1 MSDPEFSTSEYGF
14 PVHPIVGCVDSRF
27 GWVASSAPGDP
38 RVILTRQSKSA
49 PFEVCQWGDDYDS
62 VVSLAIG
69 RSNQGQNR
77 WPGIVA
83 IGQRLDSSTAAT
95 VSVLDPRVSRP
106 QVLPTPIGAAESYGT
121 ALAQGP
127 DRWLVC
133 EPTGFTDISFSG
145 KVWVLN
151 ATDGSVQDI
160 LVPDSAGPFDMFGN
174 CIGVHSEFVAIGS
187 PLQDQP
193 LVDCGAVH
201 IYRWSNDVLEPME
214 LLISGSPEKNGWFG
228 STVQFLDDDLLLVG
242 APGAGDSG
250 LVEIFQLDEGRWKFK
265 NRYLPP
271 RSTFSRFG
279 FAIASIGSDLF
290 IGEKSRGPS
299 WVRFR
304 REEICDGAH
313 PLVPIDLKRL
323 PISQDRDGDSEIRRT
338 ES

>member
-1 MSDPEFSTSEYGF
+1 MSTLEFSTSEYRF
-14 PVHPIVGCVDSRF
+14 PFHPVGGCVDSRF

-38 RVILTRQSKSA
+38 RVILTRQSRSA

-62 VVSLAIG
+62 VISLAIG
-69 RSNQGQNR
+69 CSRQGQNR
-77 WPGIVA
+77 CPGIVA
-83 IGQRLDSSTAAT
+83 ICQRNDTSAAAT
-95 VSVLDPRVSRP
+95 ISVLDPRVSRP
-106 QVLPTPIGAAESYGT
+106 QILPTPIGAAESYGS

-127 DRWLVC
+127 NRWLVC
-133 EPTGFTDISFSG
+133 EPTGITDISFSG

-151 ATDGSVQDI
+151 ATDGSVQEI

-174 CIGVHSEFVAIGS
+174 DISAHAEFVAIGA

-193 LVDCGAVH
+193 LLDCGAVH
-201 IYRWSNDVLEPME
+201 IYRWSDGVLEPME
-214 LLISGSPEKNGWFG
+214 MLISGSPEANGWFG

-242 APGAGDSG
+242 APGAGGSG

-265 NRYLPP
+265 NRYFPP
-271 RSTFSRFG
+271 HSTFSRFG

-299 WVRFR
+299 WVHFR
-304 REEICDGAH
+304 REENCDDAR
-313 PLVPIDLKRL
+313 PFVPIDLKGL
-323 PISQDRDGDSEIRRT
+323 PISQDRDGDSGIGRA